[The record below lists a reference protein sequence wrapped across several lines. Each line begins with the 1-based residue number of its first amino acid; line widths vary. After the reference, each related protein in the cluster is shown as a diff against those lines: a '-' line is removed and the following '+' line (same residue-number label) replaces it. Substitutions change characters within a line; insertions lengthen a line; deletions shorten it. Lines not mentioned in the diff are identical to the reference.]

1 MKFTPGATESDARG
15 TEYIEFQMISIA
27 KHGDTISVWVPNI
40 IHHK

>member
-27 KHGDTISVWVPNI
+27 KHNFNLGSK
-40 IHHK
+40 HYSS